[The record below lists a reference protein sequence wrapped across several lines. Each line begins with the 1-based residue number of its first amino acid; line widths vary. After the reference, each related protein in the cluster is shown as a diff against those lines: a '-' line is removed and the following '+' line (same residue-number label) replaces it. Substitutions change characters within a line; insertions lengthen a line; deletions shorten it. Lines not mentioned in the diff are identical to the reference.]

1 MENMPRL
8 LVVAPEVEIE
18 NGFVYI
24 VLEGRRVFAY
34 PPHVAR
40 LANERIKR
48 ALDVMDT
55 DNAGKVVAFR

>member
-24 VLEGRRVFAY
+24 VLEGRRGFAY

-48 ALDVMDT
+48 ALDAMDT
-55 DNAGKVVAFR
+55 NNAGKVVAFR